1 MKALSIALNAFFYIV
16 IIVLLVF
23 SIANIQ
29 VKKQSDIPHILG
41 RGFLAVRS
49 DSMEGEREDSFN
61 KGDLVFVDM
70 LSEDEQQ
77 ELSEGDIVT
86 YFDMGIRALN
96 THRIVDTFDL
106 DGERFI
112 ITRGDNTPG
121 DDDPIRA
128 SDAIAIYRSKWEGA
142 GDTIAYLQSPVGF
155 ALFIILPVAL
165 ILIYQGI
172 VLTRNIVAL
181 NRTKLEEKYESDQQR
196 IQQDLER
203 ERQKM
208 REQLLEELKKEENKQ
223 DKK

>member
-1 MKALSIALNAFFYIV
+1 MKALSIALNTFFYLV

-29 VKKQSDIPHILG
+29 VKRESDIPHIFG
-41 RGFLAVRS
+41 RGFLAVQS
-49 DSMEGEREDSFN
+49 DSMEGDKEDSFN
-61 KGDLVFVDM
+61 KGDLVFVKM
-70 LSEDEQQ
+70 LDEEEQQ
-77 ELSEGDIVT
+77 ELTSGDVVT

-96 THRIVDTFDL
+96 THRVVETFDL
-106 DGERFI
+106 DGELFI

-121 DDDPIRA
+121 NDDPIRA
-128 SDAIAIYRSKWEGA
+128 TDAIAIYQSKWEGA
-142 GDTIAYLQSPVGF
+142 GDTINYLQSPVGF

-172 VLTRNIVAL
+172 VLTRSILAL
-181 NRTKLEEKYESDQQR
+181 NKTKLEEKYATDQER
-196 IQQDLER
+196 IQQDLEL

-208 REQLLEELKKEENKQ
+208 REQLLEELKNEENKQ